1 MTAPTAVFEASV
13 MILIAVEHAGRNS
26 SQALAM
32 ASLATENALVAC
44 SFQDSFLVLS
54 LASNNRLCRGYWG

>member
-1 MTAPTAVFEASV
+1 
-13 MILIAVEHAGRNS
+13 MILVAVEHAGRNS

-44 SFQDSFLVLS
+44 
-54 LASNNRLCRGYWG
+54 